1 MADKTYTVTVATG
14 TLYPS
19 GTGTGN
25 VYYLDGVRDLDISW
39 IQGATLRF
47 NQDASSNDNHPLLFT
62 NDSSNPNSGRIETGV
77 VYNLDG
83 ASVPYS
89 SYASGSFNSA
99 TTRYVEITP
108 ASAQDLFYYCFY
120 HGIKMGGELDIISN
134 AWSALSWGEGQWND
148 QGSTAISPT
157 GIGTTISLGSTT
169 IDANVE
175 LGWGREAWGQQV
187 WGDNEN
193 LVDVNVTGIG
203 LTANLGSV
211 TISGEIN
218 IGWGRSTWG
227 DLSWGVNTAND
238 TASPTGIG
246 MSATLGSVSISGV
259 VNTGWG
265 RSFWGRLGWG
275 IPGTTIAQ
283 GFGMSASL
291 GSVTA
296 TAEVNTGWG
305 RLTWGEG
312 LWNNDGDNVGVAT
325 GFGLTSTVADVG
337 ISTEINVGWG
347 RSTWGALDWGG
358 VSDSIQVAPSGIG
371 MTVALGTAVGT
382 PNTIAS
388 PSGIALT
395 STVGSVSLTGT
406 GTVSLTG
413 NNLTSSTGSL
423 NALIWETVDT
433 GTTATWREVDT
444 AA

>member
-14 TLYPS
+14 ELYN
-19 GTGTGN
+19 GGGATGN
-25 VYYLDGVRDLDISW
+25 VYYLNGVRDLDISW

-47 NQDASSNDNHPLLFT
+47 NQDASSNDGHPLLFT
-62 NDSSNPNSGRIETGV
+62 TDSSNPNSGRIETGV

-83 ASVPYS
+83 SSVPYS
-89 SYASGSFNSA
+89 DYASGTFNSA

-108 ASAQDLFYYCFY
+108 ASATDFYYYCWY
-120 HGIKMGGELDIISN
+120 HGIGMGGEIDVVSN
-134 AWSALSWGEGQWND
+134 AWSALSWGEGSWQA
-148 QGSTAISPT
+148 QGSTRVLPT
-157 GIGTTISLGSTT
+157 GIGTTISLGSIT

-175 LGWGREAWGQQV
+175 KGWGREAWGRQV

-193 LVDVNVTGIG
+193 FVDVTLTGIG

-211 TISGEIN
+211 TINGEIN

-227 DLSWGVNTAND
+227 ALSWGVNTAND
-238 TASPTGIG
+238 NASPTGIG
-246 MSATLGSVSISGV
+246 MSATIGSVSVSGA
-259 VNTGWG
+259 VNIGWG
-265 RSFWGRLGWG
+265 RSFWGKLGWG

-283 GFGMSASL
+283 GFNLTASL

-305 RLTWGEG
+305 RKEWGQG
-312 LWNNDGDNVGVAT
+312 LWNNDGNDLASLT

-337 ISTEINVGWG
+337 ISTEINTGWG

-382 PNTIAS
+382 PNTIVS
-388 PSGIALT
+388 PSGITLT
-395 STVGSVSLTGT
+395 SAVGSVSLTGT

-433 GTTATWREVDT
+433 GTTASWRKVDT